1 MPLLTTIA
9 AVTALSS
16 MGLSIGQAA
25 KAHNDRVK
33 ADREADRF
41 MEEARKKLDVNYYES
56 LAIQKEPYELERE
69 ATLQAAATAIEAGQ
83 ESERGAAAT
92 AGRIMMASNKQQGDI
107 RSDMAQEKALLDEA
121 IVKEETRLM
130 DERRALDLGEV
141 EGAQI
146 ASKEARMIKDRAIQ
160 NAFSSLDSAL
170 TYGDQLVELYPTD
183 RTAKSR
189 SFNFGNSPLYT
200 RDKAT
205 QEAVSAFENN
215 PDAVAEF
222 ESKLN
227 NSFGYNPLY
236 TDN

>member
-1 MPLLTTIA
+1 MPLLTTVA

-25 KAHNDRVK
+25 KAHQDRVR

-107 RSDMAQEKALLDEA
+107 RSDMAKEKALLDEA

-160 NAFSSLDSAL
+160 NAFSSLGSAL
-170 TYGDQLVELYPTD
+170 TYGEQLVELYPTD
-183 RTAKSR
+183 RTDNSR
-189 SFNFGNSPLYT
+189 SFNFGGRSLYENEPTTTTAPL
-200 RDKAT
+200 
-205 QEAVSAFENN
+205 QEQSG
-215 PDAVAEF
+215 AEVLGISGF
-222 ESKLN
+222 D
-227 NSFGYNPLY
+227 YNPSFK
-236 TDN
+236 